1 MKLNL
6 KECLVSYVV
15 YRKKDYNDT
24 YSIIS
29 KICGVPSLVSGYV
42 HEQISEYGE
51 FNDEAI
57 LIPKGYRKIKSPSEE
72 WIKEHVCRKIPTF
85 PKNIKNTPEYRDWF
99 ENSRPYWLKIDDVL
113 KLKHNETIVFCISIA
128 FAAKIVC
135 GTQLEFTSYF
145 VW

>member
-57 LIPKGYRKIKSPSEE
+57 LIPKVS
-72 WIKEHVCRKIPTF
+72 
-85 PKNIKNTPEYRDWF
+85 
-99 ENSRPYWLKIDDVL
+99 
-113 KLKHNETIVFCISIA
+113 
-128 FAAKIVC
+128 
-135 GTQLEFTSYF
+135 
-145 VW
+145 